1 MTGARLAIGVD
12 IGGTKV
18 AAALVDSAG
27 RTHHWRARPTPT
39 EGAREVEDALVD
51 LVAPLLARVRAQLP
65 PGGVVPVGVG
75 AAGFVDVRAGE
86 VCFSAHLPWRHE
98 PLAARLSERLA
109 TVVTLD
115 NDANAALWAEHRFGA
130 VRGCPDV
137 LGVNV
142 GTGIGGAVLAGGALY
157 RGAAGMAGELGH
169 VRVVP
174 NGRRCRCGARGCL
187 ETYASG
193 RALVLEARSLIRR
206 ARRDADA
213 AGTARLLAL
222 ADGRPERLTGRAV
235 ARAARTGD
243 PLAQA
248 ALERVGGWLGQG
260 LADAVANFDP
270 ALIVIGG
277 GVAQAGEL
285 LLEPARNALAA
296 RIIGRGFR
304 RVPEV
309 LPGAFGERAGVI
321 GAATLA
327 AALAPVPA
335 TPGGEPAANRG

>member
-1 MTGARLAIGVD
+1 MTGAPLAIGVD
-12 IGGTKV
+12 IGGTKM
-18 AAALVDSAG
+18 AAALVDGAG
-27 RTHHWRARPTPT
+27 RTHHWRARPAPL
-39 EGAREVEDALVD
+39 EGARQVEDALVD
-51 LVAPLLARVRAQLP
+51 LVDPLLARLRAQLP
-65 PGGVVPVGVG
+65 PGGTVPVGLG
-75 AAGFVDVRAGE
+75 AAGFVDVHAGE

-115 NDANAALWAEHRFGA
+115 NDANAALWAEHRFGV
-130 VRGCPDV
+130 VRGRPDV

-157 RGAAGMAGELGH
+157 RGATGMAGELGH

-193 RALVLEARSLIRR
+193 RALALEARSLIRR
-206 ARRDADA
+206 ARREDDGA
-213 AGTARLLAL
+213 AAARLLEL
-222 ADGRPERLTGRAV
+222 VDGEPARLTGREV
-235 ARAARTGD
+235 GRAARTGD
-243 PLAQA
+243 PLART
-248 ALERVGGWLGQG
+248 ALERVAGWLGQG

-270 ALIVIGG
+270 AVIVIGG

-285 LLEPARNALAA
+285 LLEPARAALAA
-296 RIIGRGFR
+296 RLVGRGFR

-309 LPGAFGERAGVI
+309 LSGVFGERAGVI
-321 GAATLA
+321 GAAALA
-327 AALAPVPA
+327 AA
-335 TPGGEPAANRG
+335 AASRG